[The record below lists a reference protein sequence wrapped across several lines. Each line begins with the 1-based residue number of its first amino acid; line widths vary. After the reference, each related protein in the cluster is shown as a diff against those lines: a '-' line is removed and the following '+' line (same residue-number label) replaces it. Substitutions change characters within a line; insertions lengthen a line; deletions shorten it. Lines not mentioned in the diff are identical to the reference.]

1 MKIRIWKLV
10 FCSTFAFRHWNL
22 SLNFKKSTYFGF
34 IYFDLVTMSAT
45 LWIFA
50 LKMFFNALPK
60 ARLEIDKQ
68 VKPSTSFW
76 NERSRVE
83 KRRNLERMNIVK
95 DIYRFRI
102 LIWYSKNLSKWALE
116 EFQDNST
123 EFTVVSYDQ
132 FLTWIETTIENS
144 IRAVFIYDKFLDR
157 EMPSLWWADLP
168 F

>member
-1 MKIRIWKLV
+1 
-10 FCSTFAFRHWNL
+10 
-22 SLNFKKSTYFGF
+22 
-34 IYFDLVTMSAT
+34 
-45 LWIFA
+45 
-50 LKMFFNALPK
+50 
-60 ARLEIDKQ
+60 
-68 VKPSTSFW
+68 
-76 NERSRVE
+76 
-83 KRRNLERMNIVK
+83 MNIVK
-95 DIYRFRI
+95 DICQFRI